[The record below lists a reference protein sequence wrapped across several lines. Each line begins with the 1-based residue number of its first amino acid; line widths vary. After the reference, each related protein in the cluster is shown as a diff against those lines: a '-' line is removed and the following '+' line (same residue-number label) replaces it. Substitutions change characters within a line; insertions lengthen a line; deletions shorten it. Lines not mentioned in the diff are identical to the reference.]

1 MTGTLYLVST
11 PMGNWDELSPRA
23 VQILKDVDILVCE
36 EWKTGR
42 TLMRRIGLIRS
53 DADSADQKSHPVKP
67 ELLRMNEHDRA
78 ESTAELFTKL
88 ASGLTIALFSDS
100 GAPVFADPG
109 AELVRLCH
117 QANINV
123 KHVSGASSLISA
135 LVVCGFSIEP
145 FLFLGW
151 LPRKPEERNAALAK
165 LKQENA
171 TAIVMETPYR
181 LMALL
186 ESVKQTLGANRLI
199 AVCCNLTGENEHV
212 QRGTVADVIK
222 YFEKHPEKPEFVLV
236 IGGLRE
242 KL

>member
-1 MTGTLYLVST
+1 
-11 PMGNWDELSPRA
+11 
-23 VQILKDVDILVCE
+23 
-36 EWKTGR
+36 
-42 TLMRRIGLIRS
+42 MRRIGLVNT
-53 DADSADQKSHPVKP
+53 DADSTDKKNHPLRP

-88 ASGLTIALFSDS
+88 AGGQTIALFSDS

-117 QANINV
+117 QAAIPV
-123 KHVSGASSLISA
+123 KHISGASSLISA

-145 FLFLGW
+145 FLYMGW
-151 LPRKPEERNAALAK
+151 LPRKPDERNAALSR
-165 LKQENA
+165 LKQENH

-186 ESVKQTLGANRLI
+186 DSVKHTLGANRLI
-199 AVCCNLTGENEHV
+199 AVCCNLTAENEHI

-222 YFEKHPEKPEFVLV
+222 YFEKNPEKPEFVLI

>member
-23 VQILKDVDILVCE
+23 VQVLKEVDILVCE

-53 DADSADQKSHPVKP
+53 DADSTDQNAHPVKP
-67 ELLRMNEHDRA
+67 ELLRMNEHDHA
-78 ESTAELFTKL
+78 ESTAELFKL
-88 ASGLTIALFSDS
+88 LATGKTIALFSDS

-109 AELVRLCH
+109 AELVRLCL
-117 QANINV
+117 QAKIAV

-145 FLFLGW
+145 FLFMGW

-165 LKQENA
+165 LKQENN

-186 ESVKQTLGANRLI
+186 ESVKQTLGEKRLV
-199 AVCCNLTGENEHV
+199 AVCCNLTAENEHI
-212 QRGTVADVIK
+212 QRGMVADVIK

-236 IGGLRE
+236 VGGLRE

>member
-23 VQILKDVDILVCE
+23 VQVLKDVDILVCE

-42 TLMRRIGLIRS
+42 TLMRRIGLT
-53 DADSADQKSHPVKP
+53 DKP
-67 ELLRMNEHDRA
+67 ELLRMNEHDHA
-78 ESTAELFTKL
+78 ESTAELFKL
-88 ASGLTIALFSDS
+88 LATGKTIALFSDS

-145 FLFLGW
+145 FLFMGW

-165 LKQENA
+165 LKQENT

-186 ESVKQTLGANRLI
+186 ESVKQTLGANRLV
-199 AVCCNLTGENEHV
+199 AVCCNLTAENEHI

>member
-1 MTGTLYLVST
+1 
-11 PMGNWDELSPRA
+11 
-23 VQILKDVDILVCE
+23 
-36 EWKTGR
+36 
-42 TLMRRIGLIRS
+42 
-53 DADSADQKSHPVKP
+53 
-67 ELLRMNEHDRA
+67 LLR
-78 ESTAELFTKL
+78 
-88 ASGLTIALFSDS
+88 SGKNIALFSDS

-109 AELVRLCH
+109 ADLVRRCH
-117 QANINV
+117 QTNIVV

-145 FLFLGW
+145 FLYMGW

-165 LKQENA
+165 LKQESN
-171 TAIVMETPYR
+171 TTIVMETPYR

-186 ESVKQTLGANRLI
+186 ESVKQTLGEKRLI
-199 AVCCNLTGENEHV
+199 AVCCNLTAENEHI

-236 IGGLRE
+236 IGGLHQ